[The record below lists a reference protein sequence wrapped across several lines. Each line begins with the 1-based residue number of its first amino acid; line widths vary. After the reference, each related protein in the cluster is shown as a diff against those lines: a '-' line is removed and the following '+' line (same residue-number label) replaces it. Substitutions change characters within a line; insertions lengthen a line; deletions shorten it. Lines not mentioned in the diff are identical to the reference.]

1 LEAKMKFILLYEVV
15 IYTCYLGVQCL
26 VTAEISSSIN
36 TKLNKYIDACTE
48 LEQFKYSTLID
59 LSTYE
64 IENGEKDFIN
74 ENNQLERLYE
84 ARWIWQLAS
93 YTNAN
98 AKTINSY
105 LRNYQTLED
114 QRTSNEH
121 LDYAFDIHD
130 LKVKLK
136 TKWDQRLQFDLEIN
150 NYLKTV
156 DQAEKSSSTSNS
168 ESLMEREDILRNM
181 ENKCSYFKS
190 RLQKFQTN
198 AIQANIKYL
207 SASDNAAKYFKE
219 SNSEESIEFRN
230 TERNISDTNEIIEDY
245 TWDLNNTQNEI
256 YYTRDSWKLAGLKL
270 NESYFK
276 KQIVHYEKELEN
288 LKKKSKTIVDKFL
301 AENKDLKE
309 MENAFN
315 DWTVQHQF
323 QLQNLSNLRKQYELQ
338 RIRVL
343 ELVSPEER
351 LRYIETSVKNE

>member
-1 LEAKMKFILLYEVV
+1 M
-15 IYTCYLGVQCL
+15 
-26 VTAEISSSIN
+26 N
-36 TKLNKYIDACTE
+36 
-48 LEQFKYSTLID
+48 
-59 LSTYE
+59 
-64 IENGEKDFIN
+64 
-74 ENNQLERLYE
+74 
-84 ARWIWQLAS
+84 
-93 YTNAN
+93 TNAN
-98 AKTINSY
+98 AKTIN
-105 LRNYQTLED
+105 
-114 QRTSNEH
+114 
-121 LDYAFDIHD
+121 IHD

-219 SNSEESIEFRN
+219 SNSEESIE
-230 TERNISDTNEIIEDY
+230 
-245 TWDLNNTQNEI
+245 WDLNNTQNEI

-276 KQIVHYEKELEN
+276 KQIVHYEK
-288 LKKKSKTIVDKFL
+288 
-301 AENKDLKE
+301 NKDLKE

-351 LRYIETSVKNE
+351 LRYIETSVKNECK

>member
-1 LEAKMKFILLYEVV
+1 M
-15 IYTCYLGVQCL
+15 
-26 VTAEISSSIN
+26 N
-36 TKLNKYIDACTE
+36 
-48 LEQFKYSTLID
+48 
-59 LSTYE
+59 
-64 IENGEKDFIN
+64 
-74 ENNQLERLYE
+74 
-84 ARWIWQLAS
+84 
-93 YTNAN
+93 TNAN
-98 AKTINSY
+98 AKTIN
-105 LRNYQTLED
+105 
-114 QRTSNEH
+114 
-121 LDYAFDIHD
+121 IHD

-219 SNSEESIEFRN
+219 SNSEESIE
-230 TERNISDTNEIIEDY
+230 
-245 TWDLNNTQNEI
+245 WDLNNTQNEI

-276 KQIVHYEKELEN
+276 KQIVHYEIMNKCLYH
-288 LKKKSKTIVDKFL
+288 LLPIL
-301 AENKDLKE
+301 ENKDLKE